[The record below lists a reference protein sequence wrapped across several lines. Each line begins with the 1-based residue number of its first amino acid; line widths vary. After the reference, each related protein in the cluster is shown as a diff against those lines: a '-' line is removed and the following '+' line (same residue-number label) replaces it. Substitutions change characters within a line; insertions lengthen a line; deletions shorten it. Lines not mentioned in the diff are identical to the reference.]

1 MLDQLAAMDR
11 SQPNLERMKH
21 MFRTLT
27 IAIVSALMLGTASA
41 AMAHSS
47 AQHSWQYYS
56 CQTDDGYG
64 RTNPCDT
71 GGGN

>member
-1 MLDQLAAMDR
+1 M
-11 SQPNLERMKH
+11 NH

-41 AMAHSS
+41 AMAQSS

>member
-1 MLDQLAAMDR
+1 
-11 SQPNLERMKH
+11 

-41 AMAHSS
+41 AMAQP
-47 AQHSWQYYS
+47 QHSWRYYS

-64 RTNPCDT
+64 RTSPCD
-71 GGGN
+71 GGGS